1 MWQEKYNENISN
13 IDIKKKLADINISII
28 KYAIYETNV
37 NYNSFLKGKT
47 DKHISKK
54 FSIKSI

>member
-13 IDIKKKLADINISII
+13 IDIKKKMADINISII

-37 NYNSFLKGKT
+37 NYSKFLRNKK
-47 DKHISKK
+47 DKHVSKK
-54 FSIKSI
+54 FSIKTI